1 METKEL
7 ITEFS
12 KTRPDASIIVG
23 YGSEVKRQAND
34 KGLEK
39 QIDLILG
46 VEDATSWHKLN
57 HEINP
62 NDYRSEIGYRLLP
75 IYGNLGTKINYLSHL
90 PFEGHMFKI
99 GVVNTKDLISDLINW
114 KTFFLAGRIQKPIE
128 LVKSNCELDYAIKIN
143 RMNALKTSL
152 LALNKNEVTEEEL
165 FTVLCSL
172 SFVGDWRNIMHVENK
187 DKVKNIVEGSFA
199 ELHNIYNEFNN
210 GFYEIDSQ
218 NKIVI
223 NYEKLLLKLDS
234 LPEPLKS
241 KVLIYIL
248 DEKFDIESLSNLRK
262 IILNHFIGINIRTSA
277 VQPLKGLVLNGFGKT
292 MTYLNQKLEKK

>member
-1 METKEL
+1 
-7 ITEFS
+7 
-12 KTRPDASIIVG
+12 
-23 YGSEVKRQAND
+23 
-34 KGLEK
+34 
-39 QIDLILG
+39 
-46 VEDATSWHKLN
+46 
-57 HEINP
+57 
-62 NDYRSEIGYRLLP
+62 
-75 IYGNLGTKINYLSHL
+75 
-90 PFEGHMFKI
+90 MFKI